1 MTKELLTD
9 LYCVQ
14 EKSTGEI
21 AKQFAVS
28 RGIVLR
34 TMTNFSI
41 KRRVCTEGRRSS
53 PFVKNLEEKLGETI
67 DSFLQREYVE
77 KKRAKRSLMQ
87 ELGISDR
94 AISIYLKRF
103 DIKMRSP
110 QEASNVTFD
119 LENMPTDLTENEK
132 QVLYGSLLG
141 DGALTI
147 KEGYSKNATFQE
159 GHCLEQ
165 REYLEWKAEQL
176 IRFRPVVRDLNLNP
190 NKHTGKTYKKCQL
203 YTSPAPILNDLY
215 EKFYGEKKTITREI
229 LDELTPLGLAVWYM
243 DDGSLIRDKNSQS
256 SVIYT
261 NCFSEQ
267 EHEIFEQYFLDKW
280 NLCARTVNGSKYQ
293 FLRFPVEETVE
304 FCKIIANYVHSSMQY
319 KLQHKEG

>member
-21 AKQFAVS
+21 AKQFDVS

-34 TMTNFSI
+34 IMTNFGI
-41 KRRVCTEGRRSS
+41 ERRVCTEGRRSS

-67 DSFLQREYVE
+67 DSYLQREYFE

-141 DGALTI
+141 DGALTV

-165 REYLEWKAEQL
+165 RPYLEWKAEQL
-176 IRFRPVVRDLNLNP
+176 KRFKPVVRDLNLTP
-190 NKHTGKTYKKCQL
+190 SKITGKTYRKCQL
-203 YTSPAPILNDLY
+203 YTSPAPILNELY
-215 EKFYGEKKTITREI
+215 KKFYGEKKIVTREL
-229 LDELTPLGLAVWYM
+229 LDELTPLGLAIWYM
-243 DDGSLIRDKNSQS
+243 DDGSYIHTKNSYN
-256 SVIYT
+256 SVLYT
-261 NCFSEQ
+261 NCFSHE
-267 EHEIFEQYFLDKW
+267 EHLIMQDWFEEKW
-280 NLCARTVNGSKYQ
+280 NIDVRIIEQQKKYF
-293 FLRFPVEETVE
+293 FLRFPVSETIK
-304 FCKIIANYVHSSMQY
+304 FQSIIKQHIHSCMMYKIGV
-319 KLQHKEG
+319 